1 MVAKPNF
8 LIYCALTLHNESYR
22 IIRVKSII
30 FGFCVLPFMGFTQQ
44 VTPPIDI
51 EAHISEILLSKG
63 EEADNQSYFE
73 LLNQF
78 YNNPIA
84 LNTCSASELSV
95 LQLLSD
101 AQIKDILTYR
111 TKQGAFTNKYEL
123 LAVSSLT
130 LDDIKE
136 ILPFLSFNKPIKIG
150 AILKNSFGSQN
161 NYVLASGS
169 RALEL
174 PDGFLSDKFLGDPY
188 QYNLRLKMV
197 NPGHTSLGITLQK
210 DPGELLFR
218 NDSLYT
224 GPDFYSFHYY
234 IQNQGIV
241 KQLALGDFKLQ
252 FGQGLLLGAGFLV
265 GKNASS
271 ITSIQTTLKVQPYTS
286 LTEFRFFR
294 GIGTTLG
301 LSPHLDLSL
310 FYSNKRKDASIN
322 ALATNVTSLRTNG
335 LHRTASELAAQNSI
349 REEVAGYALT
359 YTKKS
364 MELGVIGLYTKFDI
378 PFNPKPNLANTYRF
392 RGQENYNISAFGR
405 YHYKNITMYGEVA
418 HTLAN
423 GSALNAGIIAS
434 LSKGIDFSFQY
445 RLMDPDFYSFYG
457 VSFAE
462 NSALANERGAY
473 WGLNIKIS
481 PALTLSGYFDMY
493 KFPWLKSTIPQPS
506 TGNDGLLRLS
516 YKFKKSALFYTQ
528 LQSEQKQRSLS
539 GTVVKEAATHR
550 LVKYVLNLDYNLES
564 RITFR
569 SRLQWTKSYFTT
581 DEVGVLLYQ
590 DINVQLRKVTLAGR
604 YAVFDTEGFLSRQY
618 MFEKGVLYSF
628 NTPQFSGKGIRY
640 YLVAKYAPFKG
651 LVFRA
656 KWSQTIYYDRKT
668 IGSGLAQ
675 VEGTTKSQITLQ
687 LKYDF

>member
-1 MVAKPNF
+1 MSFA
-8 LIYCALTLHNESYR
+8 
-22 IIRVKSII
+22 
-30 FGFCVLPFMGFTQQ
+30 QQ

-51 EAHISEILLSKG
+51 EAHISQILLAKG

-84 LNTCSASELSV
+84 INTCSASELSV

-101 AQIKDILTYR
+101 AQIEDIITYR
-111 TKQGAFTNKYEL
+111 TENSIFTNKYEL
-123 LAVSSLT
+123 LAIASLS

-136 ILPFLSFNKPIKIG
+136 ILPFISFNKPIKIG
-150 AILKNSFGSQN
+150 AILKNSVGAQN

-169 RALEL
+169 RALE
-174 PDGFLSDKFLGDPY
+174 PSDGFLSDKFLGDPY

-210 DPGELLFR
+210 DPGEPLFR

-234 IQNQGIV
+234 IQNQGVV

-294 GIGTTLG
+294 GIGTTINLAPR
-301 LSPHLDLSL
+301 LELSL
-310 FYSNKRKDASIN
+310 FYSNKRRDASISN
-322 ALATNVTSLRTNG
+322 LELNITSLRTNG
-335 LHRTASELAAQNSI
+335 LHRTRSEIAAQNSI
-349 REEVAGYALT
+349 REQVAGTALT
-359 YTKKS
+359 YSNKS
-364 MELGVIGLYTKFDI
+364 VEIGILGLYNKFDI

-418 HTLAN
+418 HTLTN
-423 GSALNAGIIAS
+423 GTALNAGIIAS

-473 WGLNIKIS
+473 WGLNIKFS
-481 PALTLSGYFDMY
+481 SALTLSGY
-493 KFPWLKSTIPQPS
+493 
-506 TGNDGLLRLS
+506 
-516 YKFKKSALFYTQ
+516 
-528 LQSEQKQRSLS
+528 
-539 GTVVKEAATHR
+539 
-550 LVKYVLNLDYNLES
+550 
-564 RITFR
+564 
-569 SRLQWTKSYFTT
+569 
-581 DEVGVLLYQ
+581 
-590 DINVQLRKVTLAGR
+590 
-604 YAVFDTEGFLSRQY
+604 
-618 MFEKGVLYSF
+618 
-628 NTPQFSGKGIRY
+628 
-640 YLVAKYAPFKG
+640 
-651 LVFRA
+651 
-656 KWSQTIYYDRKT
+656 
-668 IGSGLAQ
+668 
-675 VEGTTKSQITLQ
+675 
-687 LKYDF
+687 